1 MWPFRKKQAPS
12 KAKQAIERLVA
23 GFVIGGAIGS
33 ILGKKL
39 VDENGDE
46 VEEVAE
52 GDKADKVDEDGA

>member
-12 KAKQAIERLVA
+12 KTKQAIERLVA

-39 VDENGDE
+39 IDENGD
-46 VEEVAE
+46 AIDE
-52 GDKADKVDEDGA
+52 GDEGDEDGAE

>member
-12 KAKQAIERLVA
+12 KAKQAMERLVA

-39 VDENGDE
+39 IDENGDE
-46 VEEVAE
+46 IDE
-52 GDKADKVDEDGA
+52 GDEDGVE